1 MERNPK
7 ANKGGKKQEK
17 EAKGRQEMSH
27 NFLRCV
33 FLKQGTE
40 ANAVKNVAKVRF
52 PDVLWFFHLLSRS
65 ILPSMQSKQFGATTC
80 HSPERVIE
88 CFNFNDASLKT
99 SET

>member
-1 MERNPK
+1 
-7 ANKGGKKQEK
+7 
-17 EAKGRQEMSH
+17 MSH
-27 NFLRCV
+27 NFLCYV
-33 FLKQGTE
+33 FLNQGTD

-88 CFNFNDASLKT
+88 CFSFNDASLKT
-99 SET
+99 LMSET

>member
-7 ANKGGKKQEK
+7 ANKGSEKQEK

-27 NFLRCV
+27 DFLRCV
-33 FLKQGTE
+33 FLTQEME
-40 ANAVKNVAKVRF
+40 ANAVKNFAKVRF
-52 PDVLWFFHLLSRS
+52 SDVLWFFHLLSRS

-88 CFNFNDASLKT
+88 CFNFNDATLM